1 MKGARVYK
9 SLKGLS
15 FFRDYLKMSKTVP
28 NCTRKLIGDKSQ
40 TKRSTSCQLNFVALS
55 IPIEEKKITQFAS
68 INAHTSCSTIIARER
83 NETDRGL

>member
-28 NCTRKLIGDKSQ
+28 NCTRKLIGDKLKPKDQ
-40 TKRSTSCQLNFVALS
+40 LVVNSTL
-55 IPIEEKKITQFAS
+55 
-68 INAHTSCSTIIARER
+68 
-83 NETDRGL
+83 